1 MTAQAVLNDIDGEKK
16 VVTAEEKKS
25 TTRKVPRG
33 DAFTLRI
40 RCTLLTELLGTLPG
54 DPNIYTE
61 YIQTRCPANVED
73 VPVNL
78 DPDEEIEKK
87 TTYFRRTKTGELCL
101 ADYMIKGHL
110 KAMGEAIRKR
120 IRKESGAPTAATKS
134 GWEAWVGNADQNVH
148 VFPRLINLG
157 VTQPDGIIERPLRA
171 QTMHGPRVSLA
182 RSEMINADRTFEFE
196 IHVRGGVSE
205 EQILVA
211 LDEGKY
217 TGYGQWRNAGY
228 GRFIYEVLE

>member
-1 MTAQAVLNDIDGEKK
+1 MIDIDGEKK

-61 YIQTRCPANVED
+61 YIQTRCPEGTED
-73 VPVNL
+73 VDMNL
-78 DPDEEIEKK
+78 DPNEVIERK

-110 KAMGEAIRKR
+110 KAMGDAIRRR
-120 IRKESGAPTAATKS
+120 IRKEIGAPKATTKS
-134 GWEAWVGNADQNVH
+134 GWESWTSNADQNVH

-171 QTMHGPRVSLA
+171 QTMQGPRVSLA

-196 IHVRGGVSE
+196 IHVRGGIKR
-205 EQILVA
+205 EQILEA

-228 GRFIYEVLE
+228 GRFIYEVQG

>member
-1 MTAQAVLNDIDGEKK
+1 MLAA
-16 VVTAEEKKS
+16 AEKKS
-25 TTRKVPRG
+25 TPQKNTRNKSSY
-33 DAFTLRI
+33 TLRI

-54 DPNIYTE
+54 NSNIYSE
-61 YIQTRCPANVED
+61 FIQTRCPANVED

-78 DPDEEIEKK
+78 DPNEEIEKK

-134 GWEAWVGNADQNVH
+134 GWEAWVGNADLNIH
-148 VFPRLINLG
+148 VFPRLIGLG
-157 VTQPDGIIERPLRA
+157 VHEPDGIVERPLRA
-171 QTMHGPRVSLA
+171 QTMQGPRVSLA
-182 RSEMINADRTFEFE
+182 RSEMINADRSFEFE
-196 IHVRGGVSE
+196 IHVRGGIKR
-205 EQILVA
+205 EQILEA
-211 LDEGKY
+211 LNEGKY

-228 GRFIYEVLE
+228 GRFIFEVLE